1 MIKSVLQKI
10 YLGLIF
16 VLLYAPIA
24 TLIVL
29 SFNSSKTRSKW
40 GGFTFEWYT
49 SLFENEE
56 IMSALYNTL
65 IIALLSALIAT
76 LIGTAAAIGMQ
87 ALKNRTRTLM
97 MAVTNIPMLNA
108 DIVTGISLMLLF
120 IACRTIFPSFSLGFS
135 TVLLAHITFNI
146 PYVIVSVTPKLKQ
159 TNKYTYE
166 AALDLGASPIYAF
179 FKVVFPDIFPGV
191 CSGFLLAF
199 TMSLD
204 DFVITHFTTG
214 AGVHTL
220 STKIYSEVRKGI
232 KPEMYALSTLLFVT
246 VLFLL
251 IVVNTAPQ
259 DEQSNKKADKKAP
272 SKLRRV
278 ANIAFRRVVP
288 AMLILVVVAGGF
300 FYSSKSKTSAGEQVV
315 VYNWGEYIDPEVIDM
330 FEKETGITVVYEEFE
345 TNESM
350 YPKVQAGA
358 VSYDVVC
365 PSDYMIQRMIE
376 NDLLAEINW
385 DNIPNIQYIG
395 EEYMEMSQAF
405 DSENKYSVPYCWGT
419 VGILYNKTM
428 VDEPI
433 DSWSILWDEKYADQ
447 ILMQNS
453 VRDAFG
459 IALKYSGYSLNS
471 TDLDELEAAKALLIE
486 QKPLVQAYVIDQVRD
501 KMISGEAA
509 IGVIYSG
516 EAIYTQSENPDLE
529 YVIPKE
535 GSNVWIDSWV
545 IPKNAKNKE
554 NAEAFINFLCRPDI
568 AKMNFDYITYSTPN
582 IGARELIEDE
592 AIKNSK
598 IAFPDMSELTN
609 CETYQYLGTKFDEI
623 YNELW
628 REIKSK

>member
-1 MIKSVLQKI
+1 MIKSTLQKL
-10 YLGLIF
+10 YLGFILL
-16 VLLYAPIA
+16 LLYAPIL
-24 TLIVL
+24 TLIAL

-40 GGFTFEWYT
+40 GGFSGKWYIA
-49 SLFENEE
+49 LFQNED
-56 IMSALYNTL
+56 IMNALYTTL

-76 LIGTAAAIGMQ
+76 LIGTAAAIGIQ
-87 ALKNRTRTLM
+87 AMNAKFRTVM

-120 IACRTIFPSFSLGFS
+120 IACRVFFPQFSLGFT

-146 PYVIVSVTPKLKQ
+146 PYVILSVTPKLKQ

-179 FKVVFPDIFPGV
+179 FKVVMPDIFPGI

-232 KPEMYALSTLLFVT
+232 KPEMYALSTLLFIS

-251 IVVNTAPQ
+251 ILVNTAP
-259 DEQSNKKADKKAP
+259 EENAKRPKKAP
-272 SKLRRV
+272 TKFHKVTRIV
-278 ANIAFRRVVP
+278 FRRVVP
-288 AMLILVVVAGGF
+288 AAMILVIVAGGF
-300 FYSSKSKTSAGEQVV
+300 FYSAQNRSSAANKVI
-315 VYNWGEYIDPEVIDM
+315 VYNWGEYIDPEVLDI
-330 FEKETGITVVYEEFE
+330 FEEETGITVVYEEFE
-345 TNESM
+345 TNEGM
-350 YPKVQAGA
+350 FPKVQAGA

-376 NDLLAEINW
+376 NNLLSEINF
-385 DNIPNIQYIG
+385 DNIPNLKNIG
-395 EEYMEMSQAF
+395 EQYMKQSQGF
-405 DSENKYSVPYCWGT
+405 DPENKYSVPYCWGT
-419 VGILYNKTM
+419 VGILYNKTL
-428 VDEPI
+428 VDDPV
-433 DSWSILWDEKYADQ
+433 DSWSILWNEKYADQ

-459 IALKYSGYSLNS
+459 IALKYLGYSLNS
-471 TDLDELEAAKALLIE
+471 TDLDELQAAKELLMK
-486 QKPLVQAYVIDQVRD
+486 QKPLVQAYVVDQVRD
-501 KMISGEAA
+501 KMISNEAA

-545 IPKNAKNKE
+545 IPKNAQNKE
-554 NAEAFINFLCRPDI
+554 NAEIFINFLCRPDI

-582 IGARELIEDE
+582 IPARDLIEDD
-592 AIKNSK
+592 AIRNST
-598 IAFPDMSELTN
+598 IAFPDASELDR
-609 CETYQYLGTKFDEI
+609 CETYNYLGTKFDNI